1 MFESEAVP
9 LPIVVSVL
17 VFVATCMVNDTA
29 TRRIPNALC
38 GAAALLGVGLNAL
51 YFGSTGV
58 AASVLGAAATMSP
71 LVVPFVLGGI
81 GGGDVKMMGAVGAL
95 VGMRVGM
102 NALALGVMFGGV
114 LMFVH
119 LARRGRL
126 AEKALATG
134 SMVSRAFAGRSLDAL
149 RLSADSPGAVSLP
162 YSIPLGFGTAAALAC
177 AGLR

>member
-17 VFVATCMVNDTA
+17 VFVATCMVSDTA
-29 TRRIPNALC
+29 TRRIPNAIC
-38 GAAALLGVGLNAL
+38 GVAAVVGFALNAL
-51 YFGSTGV
+51 YFGSKGLGT
-58 AASVLGAAATMSP
+58 SMLGAGATMSP
-71 LVVPFVLGGI
+71 LVLPFVLGGI
-81 GGGDVKMMGAVGAL
+81 GGGDVKMMGAVGTL

-102 NALALGVMFGGV
+102 NALAIGVVFGGV
-114 LMFVH
+114 LMLVH

-126 AEKALATG
+126 AEKTLATG